1 MGRSARLLVN
11 RFVGPCVMVS
21 PPNWAGVVSAEDS
34 PGGDCMRQLAIIFLS
49 SRTVFKLKY
58 LGAPMRKVFV
68 GVIAA
73 AFAAL
78 SFSAFAAAPTTK
90 AECDKL
96 ATKTAEQKAAC
107 DKIK

>member
-1 MGRSARLLVN
+1 MS
-11 RFVGPCVMVS
+11 
-21 PPNWAGVVSAEDS
+21 D
-34 PGGDCMRQLAIIFLS
+34 
-49 SRTVFKLKY
+49 RTVCKLKY

-78 SFSAFAAAPTTK
+78 SVAAFASAPTTK

>member
-1 MGRSARLLVN
+1 
-11 RFVGPCVMVS
+11 
-21 PPNWAGVVSAEDS
+21 
-34 PGGDCMRQLAIIFLS
+34 
-49 SRTVFKLKY
+49 
-58 LGAPMRKVFV
+58 MRKVFV